1 MLGCVLVSSFLLHR
15 ARLLTK
21 ESPLLACLP
30 LLTFPQTPYYMSPEL
45 INGNQYDVKSDI
57 WALGCLIYE
66 LCAWHPPFAQ
76 AQTQPELTKLIRDG
90 KIPPLPQGYSTALTQ
105 VVRSMLRQ
113 DPRQRPTAKQ
123 ILGHDQVKFQIR
135 AIKLRRIHDSLLYE
149 REGLNSREQTL
160 AAREQAV
167 VAKEQQL
174 AQREASL
181 SIREQHLSKDR
192 ALFEQEKEKLYAVL
206 GGSSA
211 AAAAARSIG
220 GSSLSASTRSDSLLD
235 DDGDEYDVEN
245 RGPTSISSA
254 GSMGSSGNSEQG
266 EVIKRVASRP
276 SLVPRRGPLEERR
289 SMFVVS
295 LSLSCLLPAASLMVS
310 CSNTAHN

>member
-1 MLGCVLVSSFLLHR
+1 MIYP
-15 ARLLTK
+15 A
-21 ESPLLACLP
+21 
-30 LLTFPQTPYYMSPEL
+30 QTPYYMSPEL
-45 INGNQYDVKSDI
+45 INGHQYDVKSDI

-90 KIPPLPQGYSTALTQ
+90 KIPPLPQGYSTNLTQ

-113 DPRQRPTAKQ
+113 DPKQRPTAKQ

-135 AIKLRRIHDSLLYE
+135 AIKLRRIHDSLLSE
-149 REGLNSREQTL
+149 RDGLNYREQAL
-160 AAREQAV
+160 VAREQAIA
-167 VAKEQQL
+167 AKEQQL

-181 SIREQHLSKDR
+181 ALREQHLSNDR
-192 ALFEQEKEKLYAVL
+192 ALFEEEKEKLYAAL
-206 GGSSA
+206 GGSA
-211 AAAAARSIG
+211 VRSIG

-235 DDGDEYDVEN
+235 VDGDEFDIEN

-289 SMFVVS
+289 SMFVQ
-295 LSLSCLLPAASLMVS
+295 
-310 CSNTAHN
+310 THIR